1 MPSFESEKL
10 QETILD
16 LLRSQERE
24 SQLRDENE
32 AILAGV
38 SAMAG
43 ANNKRQVFN
52 SLLEV
57 IRKFIFFENAIVLTR
72 EDEIAPIQELV
83 STNYLFEGSVWPVFS
98 TFSRCINGES
108 VALFNPEAVEEFQS
122 LPPDYLRYCKSA
134 LVTGVKVSSGDALLI
149 FLHSEK
155 GQFTPKCRR
164 VLDRLRPLVERAI
177 IDIDYRERLQSLV
190 TAEPKS

>member
-57 IRKFIFFENAIVLTR
+57 IRKFIFFENAIVL
-72 EDEIAPIQELV
+72 
-83 STNYLFEGSVWPVFS
+83 S
-98 TFSRCINGES
+98 
-108 VALFNPEAVEEFQS
+108 
-122 LPPDYLRYCKSA
+122 
-134 LVTGVKVSSGDALLI
+134 
-149 FLHSEK
+149 
-155 GQFTPKCRR
+155 
-164 VLDRLRPLVERAI
+164 
-177 IDIDYRERLQSLV
+177 
-190 TAEPKS
+190 

>member
-1 MPSFESEKL
+1 MPSFESEKS

-57 IRKFIFFENAIVLTR
+57 IRKFIFFENAIILTR

-149 FLHSEK
+149 FCIQRKDNLHLNVDE
-155 GQFTPKCRR
+155 C
-164 VLDRLRPLVERAI
+164 
-177 IDIDYRERLQSLV
+177 
-190 TAEPKS
+190 